1 MRKPRPDAK
10 LLNLPDALQEEL
22 YQLLRRTSLEKAAAW
37 LEGTHQIDTSTGAL
51 SKFFSWYPR
60 QAWIKSSVTF
70 ADQLA
75 AQISKLPELQGKA
88 AEVTAIAQ
96 AAFELQAAQD
106 RDPKLH
112 LALAKAR
119 TKTAEL
125 ALKREHQ
132 EFLVRQYEEKMRK
145 TREALATAE
154 KRGGITSDT
163 RKLIEQA
170 MGGEIA

>member
-22 YQLLRRTSLEKAAAW
+22 YQFLRRTTLEKAAAW
-37 LEGTHQIDTSTGAL
+37 LEDTHQIETSTGAL

-132 EFLVRQYEEKMRK
+132 EFLVRQYEEKIARARLALEK
-145 TREALATAE
+145 AQSKGGLSAETRE
-154 KRGGITSDT
+154 
-163 RKLIEQA
+163 LIEQQLKLL
-170 MGGEIA
+170 